1 MPAKIDLS
9 KMTVQEAAQLASDLS
24 EHLKAEA
31 AKPKVAEVAC
41 NGPKEGELAVVICTN
56 LRGVFFGYALAAD
69 LKTGI
74 DQIKL
79 RSARNAFYWKASEGI
94 LELGA
99 TGPKTG
105 SKIGAR
111 ADIELRGIS
120 CVIQCTPEALREWE
134 SKKWA

>member
-1 MPAKIDLS
+1 MSKIDVA
-9 KMTVQEAAQLASDLS
+9 KMTLQEVAQLASDLNDR
-24 EHLKAEA
+24 LKVET
-31 AKPKVAEVAC
+31 AKPKIEETEC
-41 NGPKEGELAVVICTN
+41 FGPRKGEIAVVVCTN
-56 LRGVFFGYALAAD
+56 LRGVFFGYTKAEPD
-69 LKTGI
+69 GYDKI
-74 DQIKL
+74 SL

-111 ADIELRGIS
+111 ADIDLIGVS
-120 CVIQCTPEALREWE
+120 CVISCTPEAVKAWE